1 MGNNL
6 TLNDI
11 AKVLGL
17 SKSTISLAINNDPRV
32 AKKTRIKIGKKIKEM
47 GYVYNRGAAGLS
59 TGRTNTVG
67 IAVNDLPNPF
77 FATLCFAIESV
88 FSRADR
94 LSFLCNTNESLERQE
109 KFIEGLIEHRADG
122 LILCPAV
129 NTTYESIRMVF
140 EKNLPTVLIVR
151 DIAGVPLDFVGNDGQ
166 MAANLATEHLINL
179 GHTRIAM
186 IGGGHSTSSALNRR
200 AGFLAAMKNNNIPSD
215 STLLVDCGASPE
227 DGEEGLR
234 KALKMSPPPTAAVCL
249 TDQIALGVISG
260 LHFMNLTPGRDMAI
274 ASCDD
279 ISDASRGYM
288 QLTTAR
294 IRKGK
299 IGEKAAEMLLE
310 RIENPELSPRNILFK
325 SELIVRKSCGS

>member
-32 AKKTRIKIGKKIKEM
+32 AKKTRIKIAKKIKEM

-67 IAVNDLPNPF
+67 IAVHDLPNPY
-77 FATLCFAIESV
+77 FATLCGAIETV
-88 FSRADR
+88 FSQTGR
-94 LSFLCNTNESLERQE
+94 LSFLCHTNESLERQE
-109 KFIEGLIEHRADG
+109 KFIEGMIEHRADG

-129 NTTYESIRMVF
+129 NTTYDSIKMIF
-140 EKNLPTVLIVR
+140 ENNLPTVLITR

-166 MAANLATEHLINL
+166 IATTIATEHLINL
-179 GHTRIAM
+179 GHRRIAM
-186 IGGGHSTSSALNRR
+186 IGGGYSTSSAMNRR
-200 AGFLAAMKNNNIPSD
+200 AGFFAAMNNNKIPLD
-215 STLLVDCGASPE
+215 STLVIDCEASAD
-227 DGEEGLR
+227 DGEKSVR
-234 KALKMSPPPTAAVCL
+234 KVMKMSPPPTAAVCL

-260 LHFMNLTPGRDMAI
+260 LHYMNLSPGRDLAVVG
-274 ASCDD
+274 CDD
-279 ISDASRGYM
+279 ITEASRGYI
-288 QLTTAR
+288 QLTTVR
-294 IRKGK
+294 IKKSK

-310 RIENPELSPRNILFK
+310 RIEKPDLPPRNITYT

>member
-1 MGNNL
+1 MGNKL

-32 AKKTRIKIGKKIKEM
+32 ADKTREKIFNKIDEM
-47 GYVYNRGAAGLS
+47 GYVYNRGAAGLA
-59 TGRTNTVG
+59 TGKTNTVG
-67 IAVNDLPNPF
+67 IAVHDLPNPF

-88 FSRADR
+88 FSRTDR

-129 NTTYESIRMVF
+129 NTTSESIRMVF

-151 DIAGVPLDFVGNDGQ
+151 DIAGAPLDFVGNDGQ
-166 MAANLATEHLINL
+166 MAGKLATEHLINL

-186 IGGGHSTSSALNRR
+186 IGGGHLTSSALNRR
-200 AGFLAAMKNNNIPSD
+200 AGFLAAMKNNNIPPD
-215 STLLVDCGASPE
+215 STLVIDCGTSPE

-234 KALKMSPPPTAAVCL
+234 KALEISPPPTAVVCL

-260 LHFMNLTPGRDMAI
+260 LHFMNLRPGIDLAI
-274 ASCDD
+274 TSCED
-279 ISDASRGYM
+279 IADAARGYI

-294 IRKGK
+294 ISKSK
-299 IGEKAAEMLLE
+299 IGETAAEMLIK
-310 RIENPELSPRNILFK
+310 RIENPALPPRKILFN
-325 SELIVRKSCGS
+325 SELIVRKTCGS

>member
-32 AKKTRIKIGKKIKEM
+32 AKKTRIKIAKKIKEM

-67 IAVNDLPNPF
+67 IAVHDLPNPY
-77 FATLCFAIESV
+77 FATLCGAIETV
-88 FSRADR
+88 FSQTGR
-94 LSFLCNTNESLERQE
+94 LSFLCHTNESLERQE
-109 KFIEGLIEHRADG
+109 KFIEGMIEHRADG

-129 NTTYESIRMVF
+129 NTTYDSIKMLF
-140 EKNLPTVLIVR
+140 ENNLPTVLITR

-166 MAANLATEHLINL
+166 IATTIATEHLINL
-179 GHTRIAM
+179 GHRRIAM
-186 IGGGHSTSSALNRR
+186 IGGGYSTSSAMNRR
-200 AGFLAAMKNNNIPSD
+200 AGFFAAMNNNKIPLD
-215 STLLVDCGASPE
+215 STLVIDCEASAD
-227 DGEEGLR
+227 DGEKSVR
-234 KALKMSPPPTAAVCL
+234 KVMKMSPPPTAAVCL

-260 LHFMNLTPGRDMAI
+260 LHYMNLSPGRDLAVVG
-274 ASCDD
+274 CDD
-279 ISDASRGYM
+279 ITEASRGYI
-288 QLTTAR
+288 QLTTVR
-294 IRKGK
+294 IKKSK

-310 RIENPELSPRNILFK
+310 RIEKPDLPPRNITYT